1 MQILITLFFYQNT
14 KLFVSDVTLSARGN
28 HNYQNFVATDV
39 KEPSIG
45 INTKQKVKIKMQ

>member
-14 KLFVSDVTLSARGN
+14 KLFVSAVTLSARDN
-28 HNYQNFVATDV
+28 HNYQNFAATDV

-45 INTKQKVKIKMQ
+45 IIQNKKWK